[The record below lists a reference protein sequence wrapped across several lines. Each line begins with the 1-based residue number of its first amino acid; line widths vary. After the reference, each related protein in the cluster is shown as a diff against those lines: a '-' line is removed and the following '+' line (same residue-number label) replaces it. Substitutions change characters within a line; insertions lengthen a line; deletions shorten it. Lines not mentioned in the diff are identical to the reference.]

1 MHEQRYKSNN
11 PKAGGIAPVLMY
23 ILLGCALVA
32 LFCWRVATTSRQ
44 KADAPAAAPQ
54 AEPQTES

>member
-1 MHEQRYKSNN
+1 MNEQSYKLNN
-11 PKAGGIAPVLMY
+11 PRAGGIAPVLMY
-23 ILLGCALVA
+23 ILLAVALAA

-44 KADAPAAAPQ
+44 EAPAPTAAPQ